1 MRTALLLLVA
11 LVAAAQ
17 EKPGVSD
24 AEAARIRKDVIAPLA
39 GRPQVEIKAL
49 AVGVLTNDSVR
60 DDAELI
66 LRQSKIP
73 VAEECEIPNCGRLI
87 VIVELNDADRRVFHV
102 AVEYRE
108 WVHLVRSAV
117 SSGVSEPTFAAVWRE
132 DDFGQVGPGPSHV
145 RDASKQL
152 VEKFA
157 LDYLR
162 ANPTK

>member
-1 MRTALLLLVA
+1 MRTALLLVVA

-24 AEAARIRKDVIAPLA
+24 AEAARIRKDIIAPLA
-39 GRPQVEIKAL
+39 GRPQVEIKGLAL
-49 AVGVLTNDSVR
+49 GVLTNESVR

-66 LRQSKIP
+66 LRKRKIP

-87 VIVELNDADRRVFHV
+87 VIVELNAADLRVFHV

-108 WVHLVRSAV
+108 WVHLVRSAEGG
-117 SSGVSEPTFAAVWRE
+117 GVSEPTFAAVWRE
-132 DDFGQVGPGPSHV
+132 DDFGPVGPSSSHV
-145 RDASKQL
+145 RDVSKRL